1 MFVFCFLLPS
11 NLILIYHKFIRRT
24 GLTNIF
30 FLLNGTFVYSRKDN
44 HGNKL
49 MLLEHRILESNALM
63 FDLIS
68 QKKHCRDLA
77 KAFDLLIKL
86 FVLNSHGEVQNLL
99 KLNLNYLEPHHFRF
113 LIHAFGCVLNRKY
126 YLIVQMKMGP
136 FL

>member
-1 MFVFCFLLPS
+1 
-11 NLILIYHKFIRRT
+11 
-24 GLTNIF
+24 
-30 FLLNGTFVYSRKDN
+30 
-44 HGNKL
+44 
-49 MLLEHRILESNALM
+49 M

-77 KAFDLLIKL
+77 KAFHLLIKL
-86 FVLNSHGEVQNLL
+86 FVLNNHGEVQNLL

-113 LIHAFGCVLNRKY
+113 LIHVFGCVLNRKY